1 MLLLLLPESL
11 MQFLWGDYLQA
22 FVGCWGGGQRLREK
36 SNSSFENRTSFS
48 FDVKSYDGVFPV

>member
-1 MLLLLLPESL
+1 MLLLLPESL
-11 MQFLWGDYLQA
+11 MQFLLGNYLQA
-22 FVGCWGGGQRLREK
+22 FVGFWGARDLEK

>member
-1 MLLLLLPESL
+1 MLLLPESL
-11 MQFLWGDYLQA
+11 MQFLLGNYLQA
-22 FVGCWGGGQRLREK
+22 FVSFWGARDLEK